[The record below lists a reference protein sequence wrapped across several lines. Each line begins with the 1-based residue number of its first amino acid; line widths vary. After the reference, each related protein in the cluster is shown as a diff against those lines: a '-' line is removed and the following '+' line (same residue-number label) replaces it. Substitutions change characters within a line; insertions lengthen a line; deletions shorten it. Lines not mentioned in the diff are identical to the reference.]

1 MALETGNY
9 IDNLVAANPP
19 GTDPKS
25 AGDDHLRLIKNAL
38 KNCFAGFTGSI
49 MITGTD
55 GGAANAYTI
64 TSTPALLSY
73 STRMIA
79 VFAPTAD
86 NTGAATLNISGLG
99 TKNIK
104 SVFGADLVAG
114 DLTTGTIYAAFYN
127 GTEFRLLS
135 ITRNYID
142 QLAFGSALPAQGGN
156 ADRMITTNGT
166 VASWTDLIKVGTMK
180 LADSTDST
188 KRAQFIAS
196 GITAGQTRTLT
207 LPDRNVF
214 LGTDMFSIA
223 RSSNVQITAANFSN
237 VIDCAGASWTQTFD
251 ALSTFPA
258 GWYFMVKNSGAAT
271 AEIEVEAPAAVS
283 TTSTTSNSIAAGT
296 NWTVATGLAISN
308 GDLVILRRTS
318 DPFNQRIVGTVTSYT
333 SGTGALVISS
343 VCRIGSGT
351 FTDWTITTRPATAG
365 IDGFAS
371 FVVYSNE
378 HRVFYK
384 DGNGLKSFPLVD
396 YYMSRTTTFQYIHP
410 PGYPGGADV
419 DLVGAGGGG
428 GSGST
433 RGVGSENAG
442 GAPGGT
448 PARVRRR
455 VVFNAV
461 QAYLVTIGSPGTGG
475 AAQAGATAD
484 GNPGT
489 SGGSTSLQGNFTAF
503 GGVAGAGGNR
513 GIASGV
519 STSGSGVGGQGIS
532 TSAGGSGIQG
542 GLPSNASGGPGS
554 GGAPNNLEEGGGGCP
569 LTTGVGGASIS
580 GGAGSSVPNVTTT
593 SLSLSGGSM
602 FGVPA
607 GGVGGWITNTD
618 TVPASAGQAGI
629 RFSYSSGG
637 LTGGTC
643 GGSPTAGQNGAT
655 AANDNE
661 VGGSGSGGGSSTSA
675 NGQPGGNGGFPGGA
689 GGGGGATKNGFSSG
703 AGGNGAGGRAV
714 LKGAM

>member
-180 LADSTDST
+180 LADSTDTT
-188 KRAQFIAS
+188 KRAQFVAS

-207 LPDRNVF
+207 LLDRNVF
-214 LGTDMFSIA
+214 LGADILPIS
-223 RSSNVQITAANFSN
+223 RSSNVQVTVANFSN
-237 VIDCAGASWTQTFD
+237 MLDYSAGGFTQTIADF
-251 ALSTFPA
+251 STLPA
-258 GWYFMVKNSGAAT
+258 GWYFATKNSGGAT
-271 AEIEVEAPAAVS
+271 AEIEIESPAAVS
-283 TTSTTSNSIAAGT
+283 TTSTTSNSISAGT
-296 NWTVATGLAISN
+296 TWTVGTGLAISN

-318 DPFNQRIVGTVTSYT
+318 DPFNQRIIGTVTTYT

-343 VCRIGSGT
+343 SCRIGSGT
-351 FTDWTITTRPATAG
+351 FTDWTVTTRPATAG
-365 IDGFAS
+365 IDGMAS
-371 FVVYSNE
+371 FVTYNNEIRVYY
-378 HRVFYK
+378 R
-384 DGNGLKSFPLVD
+384 DGSGLKSYPLVD

-419 DLVGAGGGG
+419 DVVGGGGGG

-433 RGVGSENAG
+433 RGAGAENSG
-442 GAPGGT
+442 GAPGGS

-455 VVFNAV
+455 VVLNPG
-461 QAYLVTIGSPGTGG
+461 QAYLVTVGAAGTGG
-475 AAQAGATAD
+475 AAQAGATAA
-484 GNPGT
+484 GNAGTAGGT
-489 SGGSTSLQGNFTAF
+489 SSIQGIVFAF
-503 GGVAGAGGNR
+503 GGVGGAGGTLSN
-513 GIASGV
+513 GV
-519 STSGSGVGGQGIS
+519 ATTGSGIGGQGVSGNPI
-532 TSAGGSGIQG
+532 GSGLQG

-554 GGAPNNLEEGGGGCP
+554 GAAPNNLEEGGAGCP
-569 LTTGVGGASIS
+569 SSPGAGGASIS
-580 GGAGSSVPNVTTT
+580 GGAASAVAGITSTTVA
-593 SLSLSGGSM
+593 LSGGSM
-602 FGVPA
+602 FGVPG
-607 GGVGGWITNTD
+607 GGVGGWVTNTD
-618 TVPASAGQAGI
+618 TMPVTAGAAGT
-629 RFSYSSGG
+629 RGSYSSGG
-637 LTGGTC
+637 LAGGTC
-643 GGSPTAGQNGAT
+643 GASPTAGTAGAT

-661 VGGSGSGGGSSTSA
+661 VGGSGSGGGSSTTA
-675 NGQPGGNGGFPGGA
+675 NGAIGGAGGFPGGA
-689 GGGGGATKNGFSSG
+689 GGGGGATKNGFTSG
-703 AGGNGAGGRAV
+703 AGGAGAAGRVV